1 MKHQK
6 VKEKI
11 ALAKASDQERN
22 RAALA
27 RLKARM
33 LLSGESRLQ
42 RQVEQIVGLLLGE
55 VRP

>member
-11 ALAKASDQERN
+11 SAAKIAHKEEN

-33 LLSGESRLQ
+33 MATGQLRLE
-42 RQVEQIVGLLLGE
+42 RQIDQIVLLATG

>member
-1 MKHQK
+1 MNVQK
-6 VKEKI
+6 TRQRI
-11 ALAKASDQERN
+11 ALASLRDDERN

-33 LLSGESRLQ
+33 TVSGDLRLQ
-42 RQVEQIVGLLLGE
+42 RQVDDIVELATG

>member
-1 MKHQK
+1 MKRRE

-42 RQVEQIVGLLLGE
+42 RQVDQIVLLATG